1 MKKILSLFAVLAL
14 AVLAACGAN
23 NGGNSEGSGDGGED
37 SKKIV
42 VGASNI
48 PHAEILEKAQPIL
61 KEKGIDLEIKT
72 FQDYILPNKTLANGE
87 LDANYFQTIPYME
100 LQMEENDNYDFVN
113 AGGIHIEPIG
123 VYSQDYKSLE
133 DLPDGAQIIMSN
145 SVSDHGRMLS
155 LLEAKGLIKLKDGVK
170 PSDATVEDIAENPKN
185 IEFKTDVEASLLP
198 QIYQQGEGDA
208 VMINTNYAIDAGL
221 NPQEDAIALEDS
233 DSPYVNVIAVNKGD
247 EDNEAIKTLVDVLH
261 SDEIQNFIKEEY
273 DGAVVPVDE

>member
-1 MKKILSLFAVLAL
+1 MKKFLTLIAVLTL
-14 AVLAACGAN
+14 AVLAACGN
-23 NGGNSEGSGDGGED
+23 NGGNSESSSDGED

-48 PHAEILEKAQPIL
+48 PHAEILEKAKPML
-61 KEKGIDLEIKT
+61 EEKGVELEIKT

-123 VYSQDYKSLE
+123 VYSQDYKSLDE
-133 DLPDGAQIIMSN
+133 LPDGAQIIMSN

-155 LLEAKGLIKLKDGVK
+155 LLEAQGLITLKEGVK
-170 PSDATVEDIAENPKN
+170 ASDATVEDIAENPKN

-233 DSPYVNVIAVNKGD
+233 DSPYVNVITVNKGD
-247 EDNEAIKTLVDVLH
+247 EDNEAIQALVDVLH
-261 SDEIQNFIKEEY
+261 SDEIQSFIEEEY